1 MTAEIFLKQ
10 VVFEEKRKVTASW
23 ALHILSCSPP
33 AGGSPCTRWSLRGA
47 RAVGWTQTPNGQPQG
62 SPPTA
67 DVAARGCA
75 LSLGV
80 GDGQAWRGGD
90 GSLQRPRAEIR
101 KPTPSSEEVAAQ
113 GPRAELGSREARWL
127 WATEVGSRPGR
138 GRASSQGRR
147 PPLGPALPCPSC
159 LAPWRP
165 CARRGGPGAA
175 HASSGF
181 FPQPARHPAWAAS
194 APWPAPL
201 SHARLL
207 GGLLNPCASKSEGPG
222 RQAVGSGG
230 ERPPSRRGSRPARLV
245 AVWPPRG
252 VRARTRE

>member
-47 RAVGWTQTPNGQPQG
+47 RAVGVDADARWAAAGIP
-62 SPPTA
+62 PPTA

-90 GSLQRPRAEIR
+90 GSLQRPRAEMR

-159 LAPWRP
+159 LAPLAPLCAPRRP
-165 CARRGGPGAA
+165 RGCPRFLGLLPAARTSPRLGSECSVAC
-175 HASSGF
+175 SSK
-181 FPQPARHPAWAAS
+181 PRAAS
-194 APWPAPL
+194 RGTFKPL
-201 SHARLL
+201 
-207 GGLLNPCASKSEGPG
+207 CV
-222 RQAVGSGG
+222 QV
-230 ERPPSRRGSRPARLV
+230 
-245 AVWPPRG
+245 
-252 VRARTRE
+252 